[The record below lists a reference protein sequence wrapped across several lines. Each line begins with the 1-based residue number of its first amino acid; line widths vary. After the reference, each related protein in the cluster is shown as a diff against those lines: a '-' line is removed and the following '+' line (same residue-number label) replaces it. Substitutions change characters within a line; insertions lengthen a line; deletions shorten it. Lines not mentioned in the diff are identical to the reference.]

1 MSEKISPI
9 DEHLALKLREF
20 RIFKAMSQEKLGE
33 LTGVTAQ
40 QIQKYEKAQN
50 RISASKLFEFSQI
63 LQKPITSFFEGIKS
77 DRSYYNY
84 DFLSS
89 KLSQKLDSKQID
101 KNLIPL
107 IRAFNQINCPNIR
120 KNLIILA
127 NSMAKV
133 FRKKKVKHQYS

>member
-50 RISASKLFEFSQI
+50 RISASKLFEFAQI
-63 LQKPITSFFEGIKS
+63 LQKPITSFFEGMQS

-89 KLSQKLDSKQID
+89 ELSQKLDAKQID

-107 IRAFNQINCPNIR
+107 IRAFNQIDCPNIR

>member
-50 RISASKLFEFSQI
+50 RISASKLFEFAQI
-63 LQKPITSFFEGIKS
+63 LQKPITSFFEGMKS

-89 KLSQKLDSKQID
+89 ELSQKLDAKQID

-107 IRAFNQINCPNIR
+107 IRAFNQIDCPNIR